1 MDVIIRP
8 VMSEKAVRLM
18 EAENTLT
25 LIVNEKS
32 NKIKIKKAVEELFN
46 VKVLK
51 VRTLITTKNEK
62 KAYIKL
68 STSNNAL
75 DVGTELGMI

>member
-18 EAENTLT
+18 EAENTIT

-32 NKIKIKKAVEELFN
+32 NKTKIKKAVEELFN
-46 VKVLK
+46 VKILK

-68 STSNNAL
+68 STSNSAL

>member
-1 MDVIIRP
+1 MNVIVRP

-18 EAENTLT
+18 EAENVLT
-25 LIVNEKS
+25 LIVNQKS
-32 NKIKIKKAVEELFN
+32 NKNQIKKAVEELFN

-68 STSNNAL
+68 SPENNAL
-75 DVGTELGMI
+75 DVGAELGMI

>member
-1 MDVIIRP
+1 MKIIIRP

-25 LIVNEKS
+25 LIVKNES
-32 NKIKIKKAVEELFN
+32 NKNQIKKAVEELFN

-51 VRTLITTKNEK
+51 IRTLNTTKNEK
-62 KAYIKL
+62 KSYIKL
-68 STSNNAL
+68 GPENIAL